1 MISRKVC
8 MSAIELPVDK
18 SENTRTL
25 SPCTYCAIGCMFSNI
40 AGAVVGTEKASYLR

>member
-8 MSAIELPVDK
+8 MSAVELPVDK
-18 SENTRTL
+18 SENTRIL
-25 SPCTYCAIGCMFSNI
+25 SPCTYYAIGKILSKI